1 MSYFHSIVL
10 GLLQGL
16 GEFLPISSSAHLT
29 LAPWLFN
36 WPDPGLTFDVA
47 LHAGTLVAI
56 LAYFWRDWLE
66 IFGGSAANPSGP
78 QARLLGQLVLG
89 TIPGAVAGLL
99 FEKQAEE
106 TFRNPALIA
115 ALLAVF
121 GLLLGSADRFGR
133 RTRSIGDFTWAG
145 ALFVGCCQALAIM
158 PGVSRS
164 GSTLTAAL
172 LLGLTR
178 EAAAQFSFLLATPII
193 AGACLLK
200 LRHLHGS
207 DLTGPF
213 LAGVAVSALSGLA
226 AVSYFMNRIRAT
238 GTKPYVIYRVALG
251 AAVLAIY
258 FSRGGH

>member
-1 MSYFHSIVL
+1 MTFLHSCVL

-36 WPDPGLTFDVA
+36 WPDPGLTFDIA

-66 IFGGSAANPSGP
+66 ILSGSAANPSGP
-78 QARLLGQLVLG
+78 QGRLLGQLVLG
-89 TIPGAVAGLL
+89 TIPGALFGLI
-99 FEKQAEE
+99 FEKKAEE
-106 TFRNPALIA
+106 AFRNPALVATMLI
-115 ALLAVF
+115 VF
-121 GLLLGSADRFGR
+121 GLLLFAADRMGR
-133 RTRSIGDFTWAG
+133 RTRGLNDLTWPG

-178 EAAAQFSFLLATPII
+178 EASARFSFLLATPII
-193 AGACLLK
+193 AGACVLK
-200 LRHLHGS
+200 LRHLHPA
-207 DLTGPF
+207 DFTGPF
-213 LAGVAVSALSGLA
+213 IAGVSVSALSGLA
-226 AVSYFMNRIRAT
+226 AVAYFMAKIRST

-258 FSRGGH
+258 FARA